1 LRRYAFDR
9 QEAERRSINEMK
21 TVFRYLPFQIPQ
33 WFVLALFL
41 WLLVDQN
48 AVPLWVTQVFFIVW
62 VVKDLV
68 IYPWVRRAYETD
80 VKTGAERL
88 IGATGITQ
96 EPLDPEGF
104 IKINGELWK
113 ARVDAAH
120 QPVER
125 NSRVKVRAT
134 TRLILLVESECRR
147 TGDDRAPA
155 MIVPGPIGEK

>member
-1 LRRYAFDR
+1 
-9 QEAERRSINEMK
+9 MK
-21 TVFRYLPFQIPQ
+21 TLLRYLLFQIPQ

-48 AVPLWVTQVFFIVW
+48 AVPLWPTQAFFVVW
-62 VVKDLV
+62 VVKDLI
-68 IYPWVRRAYETD
+68 IYPWVRRSYETD

-113 ARVDAAH
+113 ARVEAAN
-120 QPVER
+120 QPIDR

-134 TRLILLVESECRR
+134 TGLILLVESEYRH
-147 TGDDRAPA
+147 TGN
-155 MIVPGPIGEK
+155 V

>member
-1 LRRYAFDR
+1 
-9 QEAERRSINEMK
+9 MK
-21 TVFRYLPFQIPQ
+21 TFLRYLLFQIPQ

-41 WLLVDQN
+41 WLLIDQN
-48 AVPLWVTQVFFIVW
+48 AAPLWATQVFFIVW
-62 VVKDLV
+62 VLKDLA

-113 ARVDAAH
+113 ARVDAAN
-120 QPVER
+120 QPVDR

-134 TRLILLVESECRR
+134 SGLILLVESEYRR
-147 TGDDRAPA
+147 TRNA
-155 MIVPGPIGEK
+155 